1 MQLNTVII
9 KKDFMK
15 KVLLIAALIM
25 PMVIASGQR
34 SIDRL
39 FEKYSGKSGFTSI
52 DINGNL
58 LNLAASIDDEDRDKD
73 LRARITGIRVLAQN
87 DKDIRIENFY
97 DLVMKDIDLK
107 DYEEFMRV
115 KESNQDMRMLVRTEG
130 RKITEFLFIAGGE
143 DNALVQVR
151 GNMTLSDA
159 RRLSENAKKHHRIDL
174 NTEE

>member
-143 DNALVQVR
+143 DNALVQVK

>member
-1 MQLNTVII
+1 
-9 KKDFMK
+9 MK
-15 KVLLIAALIM
+15 KVLFIAAFLL
-25 PMVIASGQR
+25 PMAIASGQR

-52 DINGNL
+52 DISGNL
-58 LNLAASIDDEDRDKD
+58 LNLAASIDDDDRDKD

-87 DKDIRIENFY
+87 DKDMHIENFY

-130 RKITEFLFIAGGE
+130 RKITEFLFVTGGE
-143 DNALVQVR
+143 DNALVQVK
-151 GNMTLSDA
+151 GNMTISDA

-174 NTEE
+174 NTED